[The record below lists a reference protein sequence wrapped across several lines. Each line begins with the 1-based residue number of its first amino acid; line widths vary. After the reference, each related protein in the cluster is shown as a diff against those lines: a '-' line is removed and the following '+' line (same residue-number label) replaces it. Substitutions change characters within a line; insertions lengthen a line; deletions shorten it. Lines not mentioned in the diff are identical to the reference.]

1 MLELRYPPDADD
13 KKQHTE
19 RNRMPDYTTNDTG
32 HKDRPTQGS
41 FPKFTHNCTILGTKL
56 QHFLHICK
64 KMCNF
69 AAFFNQIMENNTIE
83 MALLEPEERELVEY
97 IYNAIPAEDRG
108 TLTADDILFVLDAM
122 DDYLEEKGLLRIDE
136 ATEEMEYL
144 DGEVDETEQLNYVLE
159 AAKEDKRAISSV
171 QIQLIQDAELQ
182 YGIEKGYYEEE

>member
-1 MLELRYPPDADD
+1 
-13 KKQHTE
+13 
-19 RNRMPDYTTNDTG
+19 
-32 HKDRPTQGS
+32 
-41 FPKFTHNCTILGTKL
+41 
-56 QHFLHICK
+56 
-64 KMCNF
+64 MCNF

-108 TLTADDILFVLDAM
+108 ALSADDILFVLDSM

-144 DGEVDETEQLNYVLE
+144 DGEVDETEQLNYVLA
-159 AAKEDKRAISSV
+159 AAKEDQRAITGV

>member
-1 MLELRYPPDADD
+1 
-13 KKQHTE
+13 
-19 RNRMPDYTTNDTG
+19 
-32 HKDRPTQGS
+32 
-41 FPKFTHNCTILGTKL
+41 
-56 QHFLHICK
+56 
-64 KMCNF
+64 MCNF

-83 MALLEPEERELVEY
+83 MALLEPEERDLVEY

-108 TLTADDILFVLDAM
+108 ALSADDILFVLDAM

>member
-1 MLELRYPPDADD
+1 
-13 KKQHTE
+13 
-19 RNRMPDYTTNDTG
+19 
-32 HKDRPTQGS
+32 
-41 FPKFTHNCTILGTKL
+41 
-56 QHFLHICK
+56 
-64 KMCNF
+64 MCNF

-97 IYNAIPAEDRG
+97 IYNAIPAEDRSSG
-108 TLTADDILFVLDAM
+108 STPENPCGHTLTADDILFVLDAM

-144 DGEVDETEQLNYVLE
+144 DGEVDETEQLNYVLA
-159 AAKEDKRAISSV
+159 AAKEDQRAISSV